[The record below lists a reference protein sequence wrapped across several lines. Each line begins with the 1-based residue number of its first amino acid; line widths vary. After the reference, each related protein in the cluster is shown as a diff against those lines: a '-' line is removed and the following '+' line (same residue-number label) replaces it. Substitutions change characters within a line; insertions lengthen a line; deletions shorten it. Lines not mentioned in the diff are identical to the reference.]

1 MYAPNFLAYF
11 NPRAPWGC
19 SMVLGVLAVGLGYA
33 GLLMFIPSL
42 AVVLAVAAIVA
53 LFAFRPMIGVTLL
66 ALTSFFTGYMID
78 FSVYAWAREV
88 PGLATLNAPTAEFI
102 AVLLAAALAV
112 AWLLRLPAWQRGV
125 WRVPGWQWYGAFL
138 LLAAVSAQL
147 VYNHDTS
154 SAWYIWLRLYVFVY
168 VAYVVMVGRLVTT
181 PAAWLRVA
189 KVWFGVGVAIS
200 VYGLVSLF
208 LVPPQGWVRAV
219 PFSIGGF
226 TPLGVNHN
234 QLAEPLVAI
243 IPIAVWLAWYYRH
256 RAQRWLWW
264 GVGFMVAICLLT
276 LSRAAWLS
284 LSLEAGIVLWLYRQA
299 AIVKLKS
306 LAPEAKVLLLSAAVA
321 VVGYMTYFLTSN
333 IVSSSSG
340 ARWEV
345 TEIALAYASVKPW
358 FGYGPGTFV
367 ELLANSYV
375 YTLEYGE
382 ALDAHGL
389 LQKMVIETGLF
400 GLIAFVGFLGWVL
413 WALSK
418 RVRDDVFYQALLCM
432 CAGAMLFQLFNTSY
446 LNSVLWLPIGLA
458 LAGVAL
464 KKQAK

>member
-19 SMVLGVLAVGLGYA
+19 SMVLLVLALGLGYA

-42 AVVLAVAAIVA
+42 AVVLAVAGIVG
-53 LFAFRPMIGVTLL
+53 LFAFRPMVGVSLL

-88 PGLATLNAPTAEFI
+88 PGLATLNAPIAEFL
-102 AVLLAAALAV
+102 AVLMAASLAV
-112 AWLLRLPAWQRGV
+112 AWLLRLPAWQRGE

-138 LLAAVSAQL
+138 LLSAASAQL
-147 VYNHDTS
+147 VYDHDTS
-154 SAWYIWLRLYVFVY
+154 SAWYVWLRLYVFVY

-219 PFSIGGF
+219 PFAIGGF

-243 IPIAVWLAWYYRH
+243 IPIGVWLAWYYRR
-256 RAQRWLWW
+256 RAQQWLWW
-264 GVGFMVAICLLT
+264 GIGFMVTICLLT

-284 LSLEAGIVLWLYRQA
+284 LGVQVVIALWLYRRE

-321 VVGYMTYFLTSN
+321 VIGYMAYFLTSN

-389 LQKMVIETGLF
+389 LQKMVIETGVF
-400 GLIAFVGFLGWVL
+400 GLVTFVGFLGWVL
-413 WALSK
+413 WAVGK

-432 CAGAMLFQLFNTSY
+432 CAGAMVFQLFNTSY
-446 LNSVLWLPIGLA
+446 LNSVLWLPIGMA
-458 LAGVAL
+458 LAGIAL
-464 KKQAK
+464 KKQTK